1 MNDNDLYLLLNEIFN
16 NLISKP
22 SYKVFYLPVNPI
34 QEPTYYLTIQTPIFL
49 INIENK
55 IKDKQ
60 YKTITE
66 FKDDI
71 NLLVNNTKIAYGE
84 DSLSYKIVQKIHYDM
99 EKKVQKKLI
108 FEEKLITF
116 NRNIEF
122 IKDSNERNQILK
134 RIQTQT
140 ALLKLIAKYF
150 GVDEPKLIKIL
161 KNRFLNF
168 LN

>member
-34 QEPTYYLTIQTPIFL
+34 QEPTYYLTIQTSIFL
-49 INIENK
+49 INIEKK

-71 NLLVNNTKIAYGE
+71 NLILNNT
-84 DSLSYKIVQKIHYDM
+84 
-99 EKKVQKKLI
+99 
-108 FEEKLITF
+108 
-116 NRNIEF
+116 
-122 IKDSNERNQILK
+122 
-134 RIQTQT
+134 
-140 ALLKLIAKYF
+140 
-150 GVDEPKLIKIL
+150 
-161 KNRFLNF
+161 
-168 LN
+168 